1 MKYIL
6 VLLLFIF
13 QITYA
18 QEPEINLK
26 FSKTPIQEVLR
37 VLEEQSH
44 FTFSF
49 ESSLLNSFPPV
60 TLNLLHSTLANALEQ
75 IFRNSDV
82 EYKIK
87 SSHIILKKRRKP
99 VIISGTVID
108 AKSKEPLINATIY
121 DWDLQIG
128 TVTNAHGIY
137 SLSLPGPRLNL
148 TISYVGYKPWQ
159 SNLLQNSDT
168 TISVAL
174 EPVLNLKEV
183 IIKSPSLSQ
192 WIKNIQ
198 PGQISFSIK
207 TVNKLPG
214 FFSESDLLKTI
225 QLMPGVKTG
234 TEGMSGLFVRG
245 GNMDENL
252 YLMDGIPIYNPSHL
266 LGFFSTFNSDAVK
279 NVEFYKSSFPA
290 RFGGRLSSIVDVR
303 LKDGDMENYH
313 GNISIG
319 LIASKFNIEG
329 PLFRNK
335 TAFNLSARRTYADLI
350 ASPLIR
356 RLSKVENKFT
366 SERLKAGYY
375 FADINAKITHKFSDH
390 SRLSLNLYWGND
402 KLRYKYK
409 SRNYNNHQYT
419 EDIEPNYDIWT
430 KERQKARWNWGNLI
444 TSLEWNYNINNRL
457 NSNTTVAYNRYMSLI
472 RLKFFHEEMKD
483 SNHSYS
489 RNKLEFD
496 SGIHDWIVKN
506 DFIFTANPW
515 NKIRFGV
522 NYTFHT
528 FIPETSRKTIR
539 SQDDESSPNTGKS
552 SVESKIRGHELS
564 LYAEDEIALGK
575 RIRLQPGIHLSMF
588 QVENK
593 TYLSLQPR
601 LSIQYTPAKDLS
613 LKASYTK
620 MNQYVHLLTSGGLN
634 MPTDLWVP
642 VTRRI
647 RPMLSHQV
655 AGGLYYHLKQSWEF
669 SLEAYYKIMKNQIEY
684 VDGAGVLPDYRNWDE
699 KVAMG
704 KGNAYGIEV
713 QLQKIKG
720 KTSGWINYT
729 LSWANRRFPDKRI
742 NYGKWFPAKYDN
754 RHSVN
759 VAFMHKFSNRFDIS
773 TVWVFNS
780 GSRTTLSLERYNSS
794 PVIPGGEAPHKQE
807 IEHYEYRNNY
817 RMENYHRLDIGFNF
831 HKQKRRGT
839 RTWSVNFYNTYC
851 RKNPFMLYTD
861 ENTINGRRQ
870 AVVWKN
876 TIFPI
881 LPSFSYTFTF

>member
-6 VLLLFIF
+6 VLALFIF
-13 QITYA
+13 QRVYA
-18 QEPEINLK
+18 QEPEINIK
-26 FSKTPIQEVLR
+26 FSNTPIQEVLR
-37 VLEEQSH
+37 VLEEQSS

-49 ESSLLNSFPPV
+49 ESSLLNSFPPI
-60 TLNLLHSTLANALEQ
+60 TLNLLHSTLEIALEQ
-75 IFRNSDV
+75 IFRKSNI

-108 AKSKEPLINATIY
+108 AKSKEPLMNATIY
-121 DWDLQIG
+121 DWDQQIG

-137 SLSLPGPRLNL
+137 SLSLPDSKLNL

-159 SNLLQNSDT
+159 YKLVQNSDT

-174 EPVLNLKEV
+174 EPMLNLDEV
-183 IIKSPSLSQ
+183 IVRRPSLSQ

-198 PGQISFSIK
+198 PGQISFPIK

-214 FFSESDLLKTI
+214 LFSESDLLKTI

-234 TEGMSGLFVRG
+234 TEGMAGLFVRG
-245 GNMDENL
+245 GNVDENL

-319 LIASKFNIEG
+319 LIASKFNLEG
-329 PLFRNK
+329 PLSRNK

-356 RLSKVENKFT
+356 KLSKIEDKFT

-375 FADINAKITHKFSDH
+375 FADINAKITHKFSVR

-409 SRNYNNHQYT
+409 SRNYNYHYT
-419 EDIEPNYDIWT
+419 ENIEPNYDFWT
-430 KERQKARWNWGNLI
+430 KEQQKARWNWGNLI

-457 NSNTTVAYNRYMSLI
+457 NNNTTVAYNRYMSLI
-472 RLKFFHEEMKD
+472 RLRFFYEEKKD
-483 SNHSYS
+483 TDHSYS
-489 RNKLEFD
+489 LNKLAFD
-496 SGIHDWIVKN
+496 SGIRDWIVKN

-539 SQDDESSPNTGKS
+539 SQEDIPFPNTGKS
-552 SVESKIRGHELS
+552 SIENKIRGHELS
-564 LYAEDEIALGK
+564 VYAEDEIALGK

-593 TYLSLQPR
+593 TYLSLQPPFFHTI
-601 LSIQYTPAKDLS
+601 LS
-613 LKASYTK
+613 
-620 MNQYVHLLTSGGLN
+620 G
-634 MPTDLWVP
+634 
-642 VTRRI
+642 
-647 RPMLSHQV
+647 
-655 AGGLYYHLKQSWEF
+655 
-669 SLEAYYKIMKNQIEY
+669 
-684 VDGAGVLPDYRNWDE
+684 
-699 KVAMG
+699 
-704 KGNAYGIEV
+704 
-713 QLQKIKG
+713 
-720 KTSGWINYT
+720 
-729 LSWANRRFPDKRI
+729 
-742 NYGKWFPAKYDN
+742 
-754 RHSVN
+754 
-759 VAFMHKFSNRFDIS
+759 
-773 TVWVFNS
+773 
-780 GSRTTLSLERYNSS
+780 
-794 PVIPGGEAPHKQE
+794 
-807 IEHYEYRNNY
+807 
-817 RMENYHRLDIGFNF
+817 
-831 HKQKRRGT
+831 
-839 RTWSVNFYNTYC
+839 
-851 RKNPFMLYTD
+851 
-861 ENTINGRRQ
+861 
-870 AVVWKN
+870 
-876 TIFPI
+876 
-881 LPSFSYTFTF
+881 